1 MRLLRSLHPV
11 TKVLDEVLV
20 ANETYAAEFG
30 DKGSLALPPA
40 RRFAI
45 LTCMDARLDPAK
57 FAGLTEGD
65 AHVIRNAGG
74 RASNDAIRS
83 LVISHKLLGTR
94 EWFVIHHTNCG
105 METFTDEVMRGLLA
119 QSLGTAIFD
128 GRGWRDAGPGP
139 GSAEGELL
147 TGSRSRTSPVV
158 SWLTCAAFGTIPL
171 CHQTSRSMGTS
182 TT

>member
-1 MRLLRSLHPV
+1 M
-11 TKVLDEVLV
+11 TNVLDEVLA
-20 ANETYAAEFG
+20 ANRTHAAGFG
-30 DKGSLALPPA
+30 DKGELAMPPA

-45 LTCMDARLDPAK
+45 LTCMNARLDPAK
-57 FAGLTEGD
+57 FAGLAEGD

-119 QSLGTAIFD
+119 QSLGTRSSTGAVGVMP
-128 GRGWRDAGPGP
+128 GRGRGRPKGN
-139 GSAEGELL
+139 LL
-147 TGSRSRTSPVV
+147 TGSRSTTSPVV
-158 SWLTCAAFGTIPL
+158 SGLTCAAFGTIRL
-171 CHQTSRSMGTS
+171 CHRTSRSMGTS

>member
-1 MRLLRSLHPV
+1 MLPDVIWMSEASAEAYEPGER
-11 TKVLDEVLV
+11 EVCI
-20 ANETYAAEFG
+20 
-30 DKGSLALPPA
+30 SI
-40 RRFAI
+40 R
-45 LTCMDARLDPAK
+45 DPA
-57 FAGLTEGD
+57 APVPDLSPQL
-65 AHVIRNAGG
+65 
-74 RASNDAIRS
+74 RAVLS
-83 LVISHKLLGTR
+83 LEVDDDPEGTR

-147 TGSRSRTSPVV
+147 TGSRSRTSSVV

-171 CHQTSRSMGTS
+171 CHRTSRSMGTS